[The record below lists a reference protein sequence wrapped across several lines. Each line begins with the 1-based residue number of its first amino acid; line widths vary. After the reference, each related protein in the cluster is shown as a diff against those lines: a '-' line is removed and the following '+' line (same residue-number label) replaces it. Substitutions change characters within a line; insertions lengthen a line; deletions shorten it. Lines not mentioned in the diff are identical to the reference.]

1 MVLFVDFLEYKG
13 RQREMCL
20 FSKSL
25 CFLIAILYLIFLSR
39 KTLIQIHFAQDHMTI
54 DANSAQLPD
63 ILQESYNKLVQVE
76 KDFFHHGHKN
86 YSAEILL
93 ECANICR

>member
-1 MVLFVDFLEYKG
+1 MSVL
-13 RQREMCL
+13 
-20 FSKSL
+20 KSRL
-25 CFLIAILYLIFLSR
+25 CFLTAILYLIFIYR

-54 DANSAQLPD
+54 DANSAQLPH
-63 ILQESYNKLVQVE
+63 IIRESYNKLVQVE
-76 KDFFHHGHKN
+76 KDFLHHGHKN

>member
-1 MVLFVDFLEYKG
+1 MSVLKN
-13 RQREMCL
+13 
-20 FSKSL
+20 SL
-25 CFLIAILYLIFLSR
+25 CFLTAILYLIFISR
-39 KTLIQIHFAQDHMTI
+39 KTLIQIHFAQDHMTVN
-54 DANSAQLPD
+54 AKSAQLPHV
-63 ILQESYNKLVQVE
+63 LQDSYNKLVQVE